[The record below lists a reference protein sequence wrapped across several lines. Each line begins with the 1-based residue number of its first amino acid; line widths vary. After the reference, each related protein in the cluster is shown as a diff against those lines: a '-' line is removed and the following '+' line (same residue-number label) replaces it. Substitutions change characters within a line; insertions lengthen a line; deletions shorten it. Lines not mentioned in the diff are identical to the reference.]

1 MVIVKPDI
9 APPLSRR
16 ALEGGCATDGVSKRR
31 YRRRA
36 DAIKALRQMQSQR
49 GGSTLN
55 AYECGKCRC
64 WHIGNSAW

>member
-16 ALEGGCATDGVSKRR
+16 ALQSGCAVDGVPKRR

-36 DAIKALRQMQSQR
+36 DAVKALRRMQSQR
-49 GGSTLN
+49 GGTSLN
-55 AYECGKCRC
+55 AYECRKCRC
-64 WHIGNSAW
+64 FHIGNSAW